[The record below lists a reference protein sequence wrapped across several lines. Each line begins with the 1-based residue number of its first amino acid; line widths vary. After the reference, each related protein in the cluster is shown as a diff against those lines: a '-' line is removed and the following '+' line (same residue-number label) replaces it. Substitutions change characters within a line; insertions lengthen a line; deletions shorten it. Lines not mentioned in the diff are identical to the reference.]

1 MNFQTVTLQ
10 VPKTIYQS
18 ARRTAKAVKRPL
30 EDILVRVLKSSLP
43 SLEGL
48 PKEMTKELIGLESLD
63 DAQLWT
69 VARSTLPPPK
79 QQKLSRLLRKNQAG
93 TLTER
98 ERETLDELISESE
111 RLMLRKARAYALLK
125 WRGYAPTVIERDNN
139 K

>member
-1 MNFQTVTLQ
+1 MTYQAVTLQ
-10 VPKTIYQS
+10 LPETIYQS

-30 EDILVRVLKSSLP
+30 EDVLVRVLNASLP

-48 PKEMTKELIGLESLD
+48 PPELMKELTELESLA

-69 VARSTLPPPK
+69 VARSTLPRLK

-98 ERETLDELISESE
+98 EKNALNELIAESE
-111 RLMLRKARAYALLK
+111 RLMLRKARTYALLK
-125 WRGYAPTVIERDNN
+125 WRGYAPAVIERDNN